1 MKNFPYRLLFICIF
15 APAICYIF
23 TLQALEIYLQK
34 DATAEI
40 NNIIIKNQEALY
52 QGRYRVKDEINRNL
66 GEYFLNHSLRYK
78 LGIATEIMVKT
89 KDDRILYPA
98 SLKKDIYD
106 SSEDLSENVMN
117 YMDVAAENYRILNN
131 LLTSIKITIKHNS
144 WLSNSILLCYY
155 LLSLFVIQFFIRKNI
170 RETEIHDRE
179 RREYISDLTEKLKN
193 TESGLSEIRLKED
206 SYLNKIEE
214 LKKDRENLST
224 DIDGLL
230 EEMEALEKGLTS
242 QRDLREKRESELTD
256 LQNEINDLKE
266 RMQTPRKK
274 TKMTDATRKRFRVLY
289 KNLEFSE
296 KSIEGFLA
304 LSDEFQLK
312 AEEVIHRLNEDRTF
326 VSVKR
331 KVFGKGGKMNVLE
344 TDFAYSG
351 RIYYQADS
359 QSKTRI
365 MGIGTKNTQD
375 QDIAYLEREIKSV
388 AEQGK
393 ILS

>member
-15 APAICYIF
+15 APAICYVF
-23 TLQALEIYLQK
+23 TLQAMEIYLQK
-34 DATAEI
+34 QATADI
-40 NNIIIKNQEALY
+40 NQIIIKNQEALY
-52 QGRYRVKDEINRNL
+52 QGRYTVKDELNRNL
-66 GEYFLNHSLRYK
+66 GEYFLDHSLRYK
-78 LGIATEIMVKT
+78 LGISTEIMVKT

-106 SSEDLSENVMN
+106 SPGDSSGDVMN
-117 YMDVAAENYRILNN
+117 YMEVAAENYRILNN
-131 LLTSIKITIKHNS
+131 LITSIKITIKHNS
-144 WLSNSILLCYY
+144 WLSNSILLFYY

-170 RETEIHDRE
+170 RETETHERE
-179 RREYISDLTEKLKN
+179 RREYIGDLTEKLKT

-206 SYLNKIEE
+206 SYLKKIEE
-214 LKKDRENLST
+214 LKRDRESLST

-230 EEMEALEKGLTS
+230 EEMESLEKGLTT

-266 RMQTPRKK
+266 RMQNPKKK
-274 TKMTDATRKRFRVLY
+274 TKMTDAARKRFRVLY

-296 KSIEGFLA
+296 KAIEGFLA

-312 AEEVIHRLNEDRTF
+312 AEEVIHRLNEDRTL

-344 TDFAYSG
+344 ADFAYSG
-351 RIYYQADS
+351 RVYYQADS

-375 QDIAYLEREIKSV
+375 QDIAYLEREIKLV
-388 AEQGK
+388 AD
-393 ILS
+393 

>member
-23 TLQALEIYLQK
+23 TLQALQIYLQK
-34 DATAEI
+34 QATAEI
-40 NNIIIKNQEALY
+40 NKIIIKNQEALY
-52 QGRYRVKDEINRNL
+52 QGRYTVKDEINRNL

-78 LGIATEIMVKT
+78 LGISTEIMVKT

-98 SLKKDIYD
+98 SLKKDLYD
-106 SSEDLSENVMN
+106 SSENSSENVMN
-117 YMDVAAENYRILNN
+117 YMDVAAENYRILND
-131 LLTSIKITIKHNS
+131 LITSIKITIKHNS
-144 WLSNSILLCYY
+144 WLSNSILLFYY

-170 RETEIHDRE
+170 RETEVHERE
-179 RREYISDLTEKLKN
+179 RRDYINDLTEKLEV

-206 SYLNKIEE
+206 TYLKKIEE
-214 LKKDRENLST
+214 LKKDRESLST
-224 DIDGLL
+224 DIEGLL
-230 EEMEALEKGLTS
+230 EEMESLEKGLTT

-266 RMQTPRKK
+266 RMQNPKKK

-296 KSIEGFLA
+296 KAIEGFLA

-312 AEEVIHRLNEDRTF
+312 AEEVIHRLNEDRTL

-331 KVFGKGGKMNVLE
+331 KVFAKGGKINVLE
-344 TDFAYSG
+344 ADFAYSG

-359 QSKTRI
+359 HSKTRI
-365 MGIGTKNTQD
+365 MGIGTKNTQG

-388 AEQGK
+388 AD
-393 ILS
+393 

>member
-15 APAICYIF
+15 APAVCYIF

-34 DATAEI
+34 QATVEI
-40 NNIIIKNQEALY
+40 NKIIIKNQDALY
-52 QGRYRVKDEINRNL
+52 QGRYSVKEEINRNL
-66 GEYFLNHSLRYK
+66 GEHLLNNRLKYK
-78 LGIATEIMVKT
+78 LGISTEVMVKT

-98 SLKKDIYD
+98 TLREGIYDLSGD
-106 SSEDLSENVMN
+106 SSEDLMN

-131 LLTSIKITIKHNS
+131 LITTIKINIKHNS
-144 WLSNSILLCYY
+144 WLSNSILLFYY

-170 RETEIHDRE
+170 REAEIHDRE
-179 RREYISDLTEKLKN
+179 RRNYINDLTEKLET

-206 SYLNKIEE
+206 SYLKKIEE
-214 LKKDRENLST
+214 LKKDRESLSI

-230 EEMEALEKGLTS
+230 EEMESLEKGLTS
-242 QRDLREKRESELTD
+242 QRDLREKREAELTD

-266 RMQTPRKK
+266 KIQNPKKK

-289 KNLEFSE
+289 KNLEFSD
-296 KSIEGFLA
+296 KAIEGFLS

-312 AEEVIHRLNEDRTF
+312 SEEVIHRLNEDRTL

-331 KVFGKGGKMNVLE
+331 KVFAKGGKMNVLE
-344 TDFAYSG
+344 ADFAYSG

-388 AEQGK
+388 AD
-393 ILS
+393 

>member
-15 APAICYIF
+15 APAVCYIF

-34 DATAEI
+34 QATVEI
-40 NNIIIKNQEALY
+40 NKIIIKNQDALY
-52 QGRYRVKDEINRNL
+52 QGRYSVKEEINRNL
-66 GEYFLNHSLRYK
+66 GEYLLNHKLKYK
-78 LGIATEIMVKT
+78 LGISTEIMVKT

-98 SLKKDIYD
+98 TLMEGIYD
-106 SSEDLSENVMN
+106 SSGDVMN

-131 LLTSIKITIKHNS
+131 LITTIKITIKHNS
-144 WLSNSILLCYY
+144 WLSNSILLFYY

-170 RETEIHDRE
+170 REAEIHDRE
-179 RREYISDLTEKLKN
+179 RRDYINDLTEKLKT

-206 SYLNKIEE
+206 SYLKKIEE
-214 LKKDRENLST
+214 LKKDRESLST

-230 EEMEALEKGLTS
+230 EEMESLEKGLTS
-242 QRDLREKRESELTD
+242 QRDLREKRETELTD

-266 RMQTPRKK
+266 KIQNPKKK

-289 KNLEFSE
+289 KNLDFSE
-296 KSIEGFLA
+296 KALEGFLA

-312 AEEVIHRLNEDRTF
+312 SEEVIHRLNEDRTL

-344 TDFAYSG
+344 ADFAYSG
-351 RIYYQADS
+351 RIYYQPDS

-388 AEQGK
+388 AD
-393 ILS
+393 

>member
-34 DATAEI
+34 QATAEI
-40 NNIIIKNQEALY
+40 NQILIKNQEALY
-52 QGRYRVKDEINRNL
+52 QGRYTVKDEVNRNI
-66 GEYFLNHSLRYK
+66 GEYLIDHSLRYK
-78 LGIATEIMVKT
+78 LGIGTEIMVKT

-106 SSEDLSENVMN
+106 SSGDSSENAMN

-131 LLTSIKITIKHNS
+131 LIVSIKITLKRNS
-144 WLSNSILLCYY
+144 WLSNSILLVYY
-155 LLSLFVIQFFIRKNI
+155 LLSLFVIQYFIRRNI
-170 RETEIHDRE
+170 REAEIHDSK
-179 RREYISDLTEKLKN
+179 RRDYINDLTEKLN
-193 TESGLSEIRLKED
+193 ATESGLSDIRLKED
-206 SYLNKIEE
+206 SYLKKIEE
-214 LKKDRENLST
+214 LKKDRESLST

-230 EEMEALEKGLTS
+230 EEMESLEKGLTT
-242 QRDLREKRESELTD
+242 QRDLREQRESELTD

-266 RMQTPRKK
+266 RMQNPKKK
-274 TKMTDATRKRFRVLY
+274 TKMTDSTRKRFRVLY
-289 KNLEFSE
+289 KNLEFSD

-312 AEEVIHRLNEDRTF
+312 AEEFIHRLNEDRTL

-344 TDFAYSG
+344 ADFAYSG

-359 QSKTRI
+359 QTKIRI

-375 QDIAYLEREIKSV
+375 QDIGYLEREIKSG
-388 AEQGK
+388 AD
-393 ILS
+393 

>member
-1 MKNFPYRLLFICIF
+1 VKNFPYRLLFICIF

-34 DATAEI
+34 QATVEI
-40 NNIIIKNQEALY
+40 NKIIIKNQEALY
-52 QGRYRVKDEINRNL
+52 QGRYTVKDEVNRNL
-66 GEYFLNHSLRYK
+66 GEYFLNHSLKYK
-78 LGIATEIMVKT
+78 LGISTEIMVKT

-98 SLKKDIYD
+98 SLKKDIND
-106 SSEDLSENVMN
+106 SSGEVMN

-131 LLTSIKITIKHNS
+131 LITSIKITVKRNS
-144 WLSNSILLCYY
+144 WLSNSILLFYY
-155 LLSLFVIQFFIRKNI
+155 LLSLFILQFFIRKNI
-170 RETEIHDRE
+170 RETEIHE
-179 RREYISDLTEKLKN
+179 RGRRDYINDLTEKLEV

-206 SYLNKIEE
+206 TYLIKIEE
-214 LKKDRENLST
+214 LKKDRESLST

-230 EEMEALEKGLTS
+230 EEMESLEKGLTT

-266 RMQTPRKK
+266 RMQNPKKK

-296 KSIEGFLA
+296 KAIEGFLA

-312 AEEVIHRLNEDRTF
+312 AEEVIHRLNEDRTL

-344 TDFAYSG
+344 ADFAYSG

-359 QSKTRI
+359 QSKTKI

-375 QDIAYLEREIKSV
+375 QDIAYLERELKSV
-388 AEQGK
+388 AD
-393 ILS
+393 

>member
-106 SSEDLSENVMN
+106 SSEDSSENVMN

>member
-34 DATAEI
+34 QATVEI
-40 NNIIIKNQEALY
+40 NKIIIKNQEALY
-52 QGRYRVKDEINRNL
+52 QGRYTVKDEVNRNL
-66 GEYFLNHSLRYK
+66 GEYFLNHSLKYK
-78 LGIATEIMVKT
+78 LGISTEIMVKT

-98 SLKKDIYD
+98 SLKKDIND
-106 SSEDLSENVMN
+106 SSGEVMN

-131 LLTSIKITIKHNS
+131 LITSIKITVKRNS
-144 WLSNSILLCYY
+144 WLSNSILLFYY
-155 LLSLFVIQFFIRKNI
+155 LLSLFILQFFIRKNI
-170 RETEIHDRE
+170 RETEIHERE
-179 RREYISDLTEKLKN
+179 RRDYINDLTEKLEV

-206 SYLNKIEE
+206 NYLIKIEE
-214 LKKDRENLST
+214 LKKDRESLST

-230 EEMEALEKGLTS
+230 EEMESLEKGLTT

-266 RMQTPRKK
+266 RMQNPKKK

-296 KSIEGFLA
+296 KAIEGFLA

-312 AEEVIHRLNEDRTF
+312 AEEVIHRLNEDRTL

-344 TDFAYSG
+344 ADFAYSG

-359 QSKTRI
+359 QSKTKI

-375 QDIAYLEREIKSV
+375 QDIAYLERELKSV
-388 AEQGK
+388 AD
-393 ILS
+393 